1 MCHVF
6 IKDKNTNGIY
16 IHIYESSFD
25 EQLTKKINI
34 QMKNNNV
41 TIHVKK
47 IELNWS
53 IKSNYHLNNLITKW
67 RPIK

>member
-1 MCHVF
+1 MFFQISMCHVF

-47 IELNWS
+47 IELN
-53 IKSNYHLNNLITKW
+53 
-67 RPIK
+67 